1 MNKIILINNY
11 NINKSNMEMQNTT
24 SLKTLANSRITV
36 DLLESTIL
44 LCQKSCP
51 FTILVVD
58 NYSAKV
64 LSSYLT
70 MSDLLNRGIFTVEL
84 INNKRNRF
92 PNYGVIYFISP
103 TLKSINCLIEDFSNL
118 KRPTYNRAYLFFTH
132 RLPEELM
139 DKLVTEGV
147 IQRTVL
153 FKELNLSFFSK
164 EDVVFDFGWES
175 GLKIF
180 SCPEEREQKLIQSL
194 CDRLFTVLTT
204 LNIYPYIQYQSNS
217 KLCTQLS
224 EKIENIFLKNSFCKN
239 LKREGILLITDRS
252 IDATSPLLHDYN
264 YRALCYDLMDVK
276 NNTIELNNKKI
287 VLSDEDELWHSYKL
301 LHIAEVF
308 HKLSK
313 DFEEF
318 QKSDLSKVGNTN
330 DMDSFSDMAN
340 ALAHMSSYKLKTNQ
354 LSSQIHLAEELNKK
368 YKSNHIYDLIELE
381 QDIVSGENDGGKI
394 NNRDIFKNF
403 TITKSKL
410 INQREDFIR
419 ILLTL
424 YTSLSIG
431 EKDFNV
437 LSGKL
442 TEDEILIIKSLGYLG
457 INMKNEE
464 NKIERRKMNLIRD
477 KVSIVGDNVSK
488 NMSYSSLR
496 SAPNISVIV
505 EQASN
510 YLLDK
515 DKFPFRNWDKG
526 DMPKFE
532 KKFGTRNLFGGNDNN
547 STDLNELEPLVVFNI
562 GGLSHNEIASLEKL
576 QKNNVVNHRVYIGT
590 TCIMNALQYID
601 QLKKIDKDYTREIGM
616 DCLDDE
622 MIESAGSN
630 TNVLRLSLISE
641 KEKIE

>member
-1 MNKIILINNY
+1 
-11 NINKSNMEMQNTT
+11 
-24 SLKTLANSRITV
+24 
-36 DLLESTIL
+36 
-44 LCQKSCP
+44 
-51 FTILVVD
+51 
-58 NYSAKV
+58 
-64 LSSYLT
+64 

-84 INNKRNRF
+84 ITNKRKKF

-103 TLKSINCLIEDFSNL
+103 TVKSINCLIEDFSNE
-118 KRPTYNRAYLFFTH
+118 KSPTYKIIYLFFTH

-139 DKLVTEGV
+139 DKLVTKEF
-147 IQRTVL
+147 IKRTVL
-153 FKELNLSFFSK
+153 FKELNLSFFAR
-164 EDVVFDFGWES
+164 EDVFFDFGWES

-180 SCPEEREQKLIQSL
+180 SCEEDKEAKLLQSL
-194 CDRLFTVLTT
+194 ADRLFTVLTT
-204 LNIYPYIQYQSNS
+204 LNIHPYIQYQSNS
-217 KLCTQLS
+217 KFCTQLS
-224 EKIENIFLKNSFCKN
+224 EKIEDFFDKNRFFKN
-239 LKREGILLITDRS
+239 LKKQGILLLTDRS

-264 YRALCYDLMDVK
+264 YRVLCYDLMNVK
-276 NNTIELNNKKI
+276 NEKISLNGKKI
-287 VLSDEDELWHSYKL
+287 SLSDEDELWHSYKL

-318 QKSDLSKVGNTN
+318 QKSDLSKVGNTSE
-330 DMDSFSDMAN
+330 MDSFSDMAN

-354 LSSQIHLAEELNKK
+354 LSNQIHLAEELNKK

-394 NNRDIFKNF
+394 NNRDIFKKF

-410 INQREDFIR
+410 TNQREDFIR

-442 TEDEILIIKSLGYLG
+442 TQEEEAIIKNLGFLG

-464 NKIERRKMNLIRD
+464 NKKIERRKVNLIRD
-477 KVSIVGDNVSK
+477 KVALVGENISK
-488 NMSYSSLR
+488 QMSYSSLR

-510 YLLDK
+510 FLLDK

-526 DMPKFE
+526 EMPKFE

-547 STDLNELEPLVVFNI
+547 SGDLTEMEPLIIFNI

-576 QKNNVVNHRVYIGT
+576 QKNNVVNHRIYIGS
-590 TCIMNALQYID
+590 TCVLNATEYIN
-601 QLKKIDKDYTREIGM
+601 QLKQIKKDYIKEIGM

-622 MIESAGSN
+622 MIENAGSSSN
-630 TNVLRLSLISE
+630 NIRMTLLPE
-641 KEKIE
+641 KEKID

>member
-1 MNKIILINNY
+1 
-11 NINKSNMEMQNTT
+11 MEFQDTT

-36 DLLESTIL
+36 DLLESSIL
-44 LCQKSCP
+44 DCQKSCP

-84 INNKRNRF
+84 ITNKRKKF

-103 TLKSINCLIEDFSNL
+103 TVKSINCLIEDFSNE
-118 KRPTYNRAYLFFTH
+118 KSPTYKIIYLFFTH

-139 DKLVTEGV
+139 DKLVTKEF
-147 IQRTVL
+147 IKRTVL
-153 FKELNLSFFSK
+153 FKELNLSFFAR
-164 EDVVFDFGWES
+164 EDVFFDFGWES

-180 SCPEEREQKLIQSL
+180 SCEEDKEVKLLQSL
-194 CDRLFTVLTT
+194 ADRLFTVLTT
-204 LNIYPYIQYQSNS
+204 LNIHPYIQYQSNS
-217 KLCTQLS
+217 KFCTQLS
-224 EKIENIFLKNSFCKN
+224 EKIEDFFDKNRFFKN
-239 LKREGILLITDRS
+239 LKKQGILLLTDRS

-264 YRALCYDLMDVK
+264 YRVLCYDLMNVK
-276 NNTIELNNKKI
+276 NEKISLNGKKI
-287 VLSDEDELWHSYKL
+287 SLSDEDELWHSYKL

-318 QKSDLSKVGNTN
+318 QKSDLSKVGNTSE
-330 DMDSFSDMAN
+330 MDSFSDMAN

-354 LSSQIHLAEELNKK
+354 LSNQIHLAEELNKK

-394 NNRDIFKNF
+394 NNRDIFKKF

-410 INQREDFIR
+410 TNQREDFIR

-442 TEDEILIIKSLGYLG
+442 TQEEEAIIKNLGFLG

-464 NKIERRKMNLIRD
+464 NKKIERRKVNLIRD
-477 KVSIVGDNVSK
+477 KVALVGENISK
-488 NMSYSSLR
+488 QMSYSSLR

-510 YLLDK
+510 FLLDK

-526 DMPKFE
+526 EMPKFE

-547 STDLNELEPLVVFNI
+547 SGDLTEMEPLIIFNI

-576 QKNNVVNHRVYIGT
+576 QKNNVVNHRIYIGS
-590 TCIMNALQYID
+590 TCVLNANEYIN
-601 QLKKIDKDYTREIGM
+601 QLKQIKKDYIKEIGM
-616 DCLDDE
+616 DCLDDQ
-622 MIESAGSN
+622 MIENAGSSSN
-630 TNVLRLSLISE
+630 NIRMTLLPE
-641 KEKIE
+641 KEKID

>member
-1 MNKIILINNY
+1 
-11 NINKSNMEMQNTT
+11 MEIQDTT

-36 DLLESTIL
+36 DLLESSIL
-44 LCQKSCP
+44 ECQKTCP

-58 NYSAKV
+58 NYSSKV

-70 MSDLLNRGIFTVEL
+70 MSDLLNKGIFTVEL
-84 INNKRNRF
+84 ITNKRNRF

-103 TLKSINCLIEDFSNL
+103 TSKSIDCLIEDFSNI
-118 KRPTYNRAYLFFTH
+118 KRPTYNRIYLFFTH

-139 DKLVTEGV
+139 DKLVTEGIV
-147 IQRTVL
+147 KRTVL
-153 FKELNLSFFSK
+153 FKELNLSFFTK
-164 EDVVFDFGWES
+164 EDVLFDFGFQS

-180 SCPEEREQKLIQSL
+180 SCSEDKEEKLLQSL

-204 LNIYPYIQYQSNS
+204 LNIHPYIQYQSNS
-217 KLCTQLS
+217 KFCTKLS
-224 EKIENIFLKNSFCKN
+224 EKIENLFDKDKNKFCKN
-239 LKREGILLITDRS
+239 MKKEGILLITDRS
-252 IDATSPLLHDYN
+252 IDPTSPLLHDYN
-264 YRALCYDLMDVK
+264 YRSLCYDLMDVK
-276 NNTIELNNKKI
+276 NEKIELNNKKI
-287 VLSDEDELWHSYKL
+287 NLSDEDELWHSYKL

-330 DMDSFSDMAN
+330 EMDSFSDMAN

-354 LSSQIHLAEELNKK
+354 LSNQIHLAEELNKK

-394 NNRDIFKNF
+394 NNRDIFKKF

-410 INQREDFIR
+410 TNQREDFIR

-442 TEDEILIIKSLGYLG
+442 TDEEEAIFNSLGYLG
-457 INMKNEE
+457 IMKNEQ
-464 NKIERRKMNLIRD
+464 NKIERRKVNLIRD
-477 KVSIVGDNVSK
+477 KVSLVGENVSK
-488 NMSYSSLR
+488 QMSYSSLR

-515 DKFPFRNWDKG
+515 DKFPFRNWDKPE
-526 DMPKFE
+526 MPKFE
-532 KKFGTRNLFGGNDNN
+532 KKFGTRNLFGGNENN
-547 STDLNELEPLVVFNI
+547 IADLNEMEPLIVFNI
-562 GGLSHNEIASLEKL
+562 GGLAHNEIASLEKL
-576 QKNNVVNHRVYIGT
+576 QKSNVVNHRIYIGS
-590 TCIMNALQYID
+590 TCIINASEYIN
-601 QLKKIDKDYTREIGM
+601 QLKQIEKDYTKEIGM
-616 DCLDDE
+616 DCLDDQ
-622 MIESAGSN
+622 MINNANGNSAK
-630 TNVLRLSLISE
+630 VVRMSLISD
-641 KEKIE
+641 KE

>member
-1 MNKIILINNY
+1 MEIQK
-11 NINKSNMEMQNTT
+11 NIT
-24 SLKTLANSRITV
+24 SLKTLANSRIIV
-36 DLLESTIL
+36 DLLESSIL
-44 LCQKSCP
+44 DCQKKES

-64 LSSYLT
+64 LASYLT
-70 MSDLLNRGIFTVEL
+70 MSDLLNLGIFTVEL
-84 INNKRNRF
+84 ITNKRKKFR
-92 PNYGVIYFISP
+92 NYGVIYFISP
-103 TLKSINCLIEDFSNL
+103 TAKSINCLIEDFSDE
-118 KRPTYNRAYLFFTH
+118 KSPTYKAIYLYFTH

-139 DKLVTEGV
+139 DKLVTKEC
-147 IQRTVL
+147 IKRTVC
-153 FKELNLSFFSK
+153 FKELNLSFFTR
-164 EDVVFDFGWES
+164 EDVLFDFGWES

-180 SCPEEREQKLIQSL
+180 SCPEDREAKLLQSL

-204 LNIYPYIQYQSNS
+204 LNIHPYIQYQSNS
-217 KLCTQLS
+217 KFCTILS
-224 EKIENIFLKNSFCKN
+224 EKIENVFLSNRFCKN
-239 LKREGILLITDRS
+239 LKKEGILLLTDRS

-276 NNTIELNNKKI
+276 NDKIEVNKKKFT
-287 VLSDEDELWHSYKL
+287 LSDDDELWHSYKL

-318 QKSDLSKVGNTN
+318 QKSDLSKVGNTAE
-330 DMDSFSDMAN
+330 MDSFSDMAN
-340 ALAHMSSYKLKTNQ
+340 ALAHMSSYKLKTTQ
-354 LSSQIHLAEELNKK
+354 LSNQIHLAEELNKK
-368 YKSNHIYDLIELE
+368 YKSNHIYELIELE

-394 NNRDIFKNF
+394 NNRDIFKKF

-410 INQREDFIR
+410 TNQREDFIR

-437 LSGKL
+437 LSGNL
-442 TEDEILIIKSLGYLG
+442 TDEEEAVLKSLRYLG

-464 NKIERRKMNLIRD
+464 NKIERRKVNLIRE
-477 KVSIVGDNVSK
+477 KVSLVGENIAK
-488 NMSYSSLR
+488 QMSYSSLR
-496 SAPNISVIV
+496 CAPNISLIV

-510 YLLDK
+510 YLLEK

-526 DMPKFE
+526 EMPKFE

-547 STDLNELEPLVVFNI
+547 ITDLNEMEPLIIFNI
-562 GGLSHNEIASLEKL
+562 GGLSHNEIAALEKL
-576 QKNNVVNHRVYIGT
+576 QKNNVVNHKIYIGT
-590 TCIMNALQYID
+590 TCILTASEYIN
-601 QLKKIDKDYTREIGM
+601 QLKQIEKKDYTREIGM

-622 MIESAGSN
+622 MISMARSSSASMIN
-630 TNVLRLSLISE
+630 MSIIPD
-641 KEKIE
+641 KEKLD

>member
-1 MNKIILINNY
+1 
-11 NINKSNMEMQNTT
+11 MEFQDTT

-44 LCQKSCP
+44 DCQKSCP

-84 INNKRNRF
+84 ITNKRKKF

-103 TLKSINCLIEDFSNL
+103 TTQSINCLIEDFSNE
-118 KRPTYNRAYLFFTH
+118 KSPTYKIIYLYFTH

-139 DKLVTEGV
+139 EKLVTKEV
-147 IQRTVL
+147 IKRTVL
-153 FKELNLSFFSK
+153 FKELNLSFFTR
-164 EDVVFDFGWES
+164 EDVFFDFGWES

-180 SCPEEREQKLIQSL
+180 SCEEDKEAKLIQSL
-194 CDRLFTVLTT
+194 ADRLFTVLTT
-204 LNIYPYIQYQSNS
+204 LNIHPYIQYQSNS

-224 EKIENIFLKNSFCKN
+224 EKIENFFNKNRFCKN
-239 LKREGILLITDRS
+239 LKKEGILLLTDRS

-264 YRALCYDLMDVK
+264 YRVLCYDLMNVK
-276 NNTIELNNKKI
+276 NEKISLNGKKI
-287 VLSDEDELWHSYKL
+287 SLSDEDELWHSYKL

-318 QKSDLSKVGNTN
+318 QKSDLSKVGNTSE
-330 DMDSFSDMAN
+330 MDSFSDMAN

-354 LSSQIHLAEELNKK
+354 LSNQIHLAEELNKK
-368 YKSNHIYDLIELE
+368 YKSNHIYELIELE

-394 NNRDIFKNF
+394 NNRDIFKKF

-410 INQREDFIR
+410 TNQREDFIR

-442 TEDEILIIKSLGYLG
+442 TEEEEAIIKNLGYLG

-464 NKIERRKMNLIRD
+464 NKKIERRKVNLIRD
-477 KVSIVGDNVSK
+477 KVSLVGENISK
-488 NMSYSSLR
+488 QMSYSSLR

-526 DMPKFE
+526 EMPKFE
-532 KKFGTRNLFGGNDNN
+532 KKFGTRNLFGGSDNI
-547 STDLNELEPLVVFNI
+547 SGDLTEMEPLIIFNI

-576 QKNNVVNHRVYIGT
+576 QKNNVVNHRIYIGT
-590 TCIMNALQYID
+590 TCILNASEYIN
-601 QLKKIDKDYTREIGM
+601 QLKQIKKEYIKEIGM

-622 MIESAGSN
+622 MIENSGSSSN
-630 TNVLRLSLISE
+630 NIRMTILPE
-641 KEKIE
+641 KEKFD

>member
-1 MNKIILINNY
+1 
-11 NINKSNMEMQNTT
+11 MEFQDTT

-36 DLLESTIL
+36 DLLESSIL
-44 LCQKSCP
+44 DCQKSCP

-84 INNKRNRF
+84 ITNKRKKF

-103 TLKSINCLIEDFSNL
+103 TVKSINCLIEDFSNE
-118 KRPTYNRAYLFFTH
+118 KSPTYKIIYLFFTH

-139 DKLVTEGV
+139 DKLVTKEF
-147 IQRTVL
+147 IKRTVL
-153 FKELNLSFFSK
+153 FKELNLSFFAR
-164 EDVVFDFGWES
+164 EDVFFDFGWES

-180 SCPEEREQKLIQSL
+180 SCEEDKEVKLLQSL
-194 CDRLFTVLTT
+194 ADRLFTVLTT
-204 LNIYPYIQYQSNS
+204 LNIHPYIQYQSNS
-217 KLCTQLS
+217 KFCTQLS
-224 EKIENIFLKNSFCKN
+224 EKIEDFFDKNRFFKN
-239 LKREGILLITDRS
+239 LKKQGILLLTDRS

-264 YRALCYDLMDVK
+264 YRVLCYDLMNVK
-276 NNTIELNNKKI
+276 NEKISLNGKKI
-287 VLSDEDELWHSYKL
+287 SLSDEDELWHSYKL

-318 QKSDLSKVGNTN
+318 QKSDLSKVGNTSE
-330 DMDSFSDMAN
+330 MDSFSDMAN

-354 LSSQIHLAEELNKK
+354 LSNQIHLAEELNKK

-394 NNRDIFKNF
+394 NNRDIFKKF

-410 INQREDFIR
+410 TNQREDFIR

-442 TEDEILIIKSLGYLG
+442 TQEEEAIIKNLGFLG

-464 NKIERRKMNLIRD
+464 NKKIERRKVNLIRD
-477 KVSIVGDNVSK
+477 KVALVGENISK
-488 NMSYSSLR
+488 QMSYSSLR

-510 YLLDK
+510 FLLDK

-526 DMPKFE
+526 EMPKFE

-547 STDLNELEPLVVFNI
+547 SGDLTEMEPLIIFNI

-576 QKNNVVNHRVYIGT
+576 QKNNVVNHRIYIGS
-590 TCIMNALQYID
+590 TCVLNANEYIN
-601 QLKKIDKDYTREIGM
+601 QLKQIKKDYIKEIGM

-622 MIESAGSN
+622 MIENAGSSSN
-630 TNVLRLSLISE
+630 NIRMTLLPE
-641 KEKIE
+641 KEKID